1 MTLPRRAVS
10 IVLAG
15 LLAPAHAA
23 PQQPPPAP
31 EHADTTKRPS
41 APGTPT
47 SPEALPVIEQSAL
60 MQTLASFP
68 TARAALGDDAS
79 RAGLRAM
86 EELVLTRLKAMGY
99 APTTQ
104 DIPYSMPVRDWPKPD
119 QPPTNNSK
127 TPTIAPT
134 PAPATPTTPQPPDA
148 GDGAH
153 PQVWR
158 NIIVEIPGTQAP
170 AEVLVISAHVDAVV
184 RAPGADD
191 DGSGVAVLL
200 EVARVLKDRPARRT
214 IRFIFFNLE
223 ELGLVGSR
231 HYVSQQAAL
240 WKEGKEKIV
249 GMVSLDGVGYFSEAP
264 NSQKSPLPP
273 IPGKFEPRTTGDFI
287 AMVTVSGAAEFNKA
301 LESGMKTGAPSLQT
315 FRFDVLPVPIPDILR
330 SDHAPFLAQGVPAVM
345 MTDTANF
352 RSPHYHTPTDTI
364 DTIDAPRLTLVARG
378 LAAACVQ
385 IANAP

>member
-1 MTLPRRAVS
+1 
-10 IVLAG
+10 
-15 LLAPAHAA
+15 
-23 PQQPPPAP
+23 
-31 EHADTTKRPS
+31 
-41 APGTPT
+41 
-47 SPEALPVIEQSAL
+47 

-68 TARAALGDDAS
+68 AARAALGDDAS
-79 RAGLRAM
+79 RAGLLAM
-86 EELVLTRLKAMGY
+86 EDLVLARLKAMGY
-99 APTTQ
+99 TPVTQ
-104 DIPYSMPVRDWPKPD
+104 DIPYAVPARDWPRPD
-119 QPPTNNSK
+119 PSPSTSSNSQAQ
-127 TPTIAPT
+127 APT
-134 PAPATPTTPQPPDA
+134 SAAPQPA
-148 GDGAH
+148 GDSAH

-158 NIIVEIPGTQAP
+158 NIIVEIPGSQTP
-170 AEVLVISAHVDAVV
+170 SEVLVISAHVDAVV

-191 DGSGVAVLL
+191 DGSGAAVLL

-223 ELGLVGSR
+223 ELGLIGSR

-240 WKEGKEKIV
+240 WNEGKEKII
-249 GMVSLDGVGYFSEAP
+249 GMVSLDAVGYFSEAP

-273 IPGKFEPRTTGDFI
+273 IPGRFEPRTTGDFI
-287 AMVTVSGAAEFNKA
+287 ALVTVSGAADFNKA
-301 LESGMKTGAPSLQT
+301 LEAGIKTGAPGLET

-330 SDHAPFLAQGVPAVM
+330 SDHAPFLAQGIPAVM